1 MPDVFPVAQ
10 PIFTEEALANT
21 SARLMKAGST
31 DPFYLH
37 QQFNRTRPQCRDSH
51 PTEDYRGGNYAG
63 LLWKKKVVAEE
74 RGLLPVVDR
83 GEGGN
88 GQQPFSAAS

>member
-21 SARLMKAGST
+21 SAQLTT
-31 DPFYLH
+31 DPFH
-37 QQFNRTRPQCRDSH
+37 IRQQFMNMTQLRLRDPH
-51 PTEDYRGGNYAG
+51 PTKDYRGGNYAG

-74 RGLLPVVDR
+74 RGILPVVER

>member
-31 DPFYLH
+31 DPFH
-37 QQFNRTRPQCRDSH
+37 QDQQFMNWTRRQCRDSH

-63 LLWKKKVVAEE
+63 LLWRKKVVAEE
-74 RGLLPVVDR
+74 RGILPVVDR

-88 GQQPFSAAS
+88 G